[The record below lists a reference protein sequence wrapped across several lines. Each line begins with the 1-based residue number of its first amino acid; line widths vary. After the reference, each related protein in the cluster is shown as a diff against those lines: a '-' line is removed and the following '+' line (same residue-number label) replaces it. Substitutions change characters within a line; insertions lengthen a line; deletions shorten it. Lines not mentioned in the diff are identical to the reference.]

1 MRFQYDSIGERI
13 VESKTTAAFSAAD
26 THTLLGALDALGG
39 VRGLDTL
46 DLACGYGYNTR
57 LLARGGARRTVG
69 VDSSEEMIRLARAHG
84 VLDADSASGVHGVDG
99 VDGGVRVAGA
109 GRAPSIG
116 AARIE
121 ATPMEA
127 APAGAASAG
136 APSAHAAQI
145 EAATIKAAQSEAARI
160 EAAQIEAA
168 PMEAAPI
175 EYVVA
180 DAVKLPQMGPFDL
193 ATAVYLFNYATD
205 RSALHAMFRS
215 IRANLRDGGRLL
227 AIVPNAGAY
236 PNVDWSPYGLRI
248 VDRVHEGDAP
258 LLKAQFLT
266 QPSVDFEFRE
276 WAHADFAEA
285 AVEAGFSTVGWQ
297 PNRTPPADG
306 ARDEAYWTAY
316 RAWPISS
323 LMTCTA

>member
-1 MRFQYDSIGERI
+1 MRFQYDSIGDRF

-57 LLARGGARRTVG
+57 LLARGGARRAVG
-69 VDSSEEMIRLARAHG
+69 VDISEEMIRLARAHG
-84 VLDADSASGVHGVDG
+84 VIGGDG
-99 VDGGVRVAGA
+99 VGALEAAVGAVRPAG
-109 GRAPSIG
+109 G
-116 AARIE
+116 AAPGAAAE
-121 ATPMEA
+121 DTGT
-127 APAGAASAG
+127 APAGAAPTG
-136 APSAHAAQI
+136 AAPTEAASVEAASVEAASI
-145 EAATIKAAQSEAARI
+145 EAAS
-160 EAAQIEAA
+160 
-168 PMEAAPI
+168 I
-175 EYVVA
+175 EYLVA
-180 DAVKLPQMGPFDL
+180 DAARLPRMGPFDL
-193 ATAVYLFNYATD
+193 ATAVYLFNHAAD
-205 RSALHAMFRS
+205 RSSLHAMFRS

-227 AIVPNAGAY
+227 AIVPNAGAF
-236 PNVDWSPYGLRI
+236 PHVDWSPYGVRI
-248 VDRVHEGDAP
+248 VDRVQEGDAP

-266 QPSVDFEFRE
+266 QPPADFEFRE

-297 PNRTPPADG
+297 PSRTPPADG

-316 RAWPISS
+316 RAWPVSS

>member
-1 MRFQYDSIGERI
+1 MRFQYDSIGERF

-57 LLARGGARRTVG
+57 LLARGGARRAVG
-69 VDSSEEMIRLARAHG
+69 VDISEEMIRLARAHG
-84 VLDADSASGVHGVDG
+84 VIGADG
-99 VDGGVRVAGA
+99 VGALEGAVGAVLPVRGAGA
-109 GRAPSIG
+109 VAATGAAADTG
-116 AARIE
+116 AARGAAARAEGAPVE
-121 ATPMEA
+121 AAPVEA
-127 APAGAASAG
+127 APAQAAPVEAAS
-136 APSAHAAQI
+136 
-145 EAATIKAAQSEAARI
+145 
-160 EAAQIEAA
+160 
-168 PMEAAPI
+168 I
-175 EYVVA
+175 EYLVA
-180 DAVKLPQMGPFDL
+180 DAAKLPQMGPFDL

-236 PNVDWSPYGLRI
+236 PNVDWSPYGVRI

-266 QPSVDFEFRE
+266 QPPADFEFRE
-276 WAHADFAEA
+276 WAHSDFAEA

>member
-1 MRFQYDSIGERI
+1 MRFQYDSIGERF

-57 LLARGGARRTVG
+57 LLARGGARRAVG
-69 VDSSEEMIRLARAHG
+69 VDISEEMIRLARAHG
-84 VLDADSASGVHGVDG
+84 VIGADG
-99 VDGGVRVAGA
+99 VGALEGAVGAVLPVRGAGA
-109 GRAPSIG
+109 V
-116 AARIE
+116 AATAAAADTE
-121 ATPMEA
+121 PAAADTASTQAASTEA
-127 APAGAASAG
+127 APVEAAS
-136 APSAHAAQI
+136 
-145 EAATIKAAQSEAARI
+145 
-160 EAAQIEAA
+160 
-168 PMEAAPI
+168 I
-175 EYVVA
+175 EYLVA
-180 DAVKLPQMGPFDL
+180 DAAKLPQMGPFDL
-193 ATAVYLFNYATD
+193 ATAVYLFNYAAD

-236 PNVDWSPYGLRI
+236 PNVDWSPYGVRI

-266 QPSVDFEFRE
+266 QPPADFEFRE

>member
-1 MRFQYDSIGERI
+1 MRFQYDTIGERF
-13 VESKTTAAFSAAD
+13 VESKAVAAFSAAD

-57 LLARGGARRTVG
+57 LLARGGARRAVG
-69 VDSSEEMIRLARAHG
+69 VDASEEMIRLARAHG
-84 VLDADSASGVHGVDG
+84 V
-99 VDGGVRVAGA
+99 
-109 GRAPSIG
+109 IG
-116 AARIE
+116 ADDV
-121 ATPMEA
+121 ATLEGAVGAEPSADGSA
-127 APAGAASAG
+127 AAAVAAVGTVTTVSTGSAGAAG
-136 APSAHAAQI
+136 
-145 EAATIKAAQSEAARI
+145 
-160 EAAQIEAA
+160 AA
-168 PMEAAPI
+168 PGGAGLRDTSI

-180 DAVKLPQMGPFDL
+180 DAAKLPQMGPFDL
-193 ATAVYLFNYATD
+193 ATAVYLFSQATD
-205 RSALHAMFRS
+205 RSVLHAMFRS

-236 PNVDWSPYGLRI
+236 PHVDWSPYGVRI
-248 VDRVHEGDAP
+248 VDRIHEGDAP

-266 QPSVDFEFRE
+266 RPSVDFEFRE
-276 WAHADFAEA
+276 WAHADLAEA

-297 PNRTPPADG
+297 PNRTPPPDG
-306 ARDEAYWTAY
+306 TRDEAYWTAY

>member
-1 MRFQYDSIGERI
+1 MRFQYDTIGERF

-57 LLARGGARRTVG
+57 LLARGGARRAVG
-69 VDSSEEMIRLARAHG
+69 VDISEEMIRLARAHG
-84 VLDADSASGVHGVDG
+84 VIGGDG
-99 VDGGVRVAGA
+99 VGALEGAVGAVRPADAAGA
-109 GRAPSIG
+109 GRDAAGAGAGGADGTAGRDRGTGGG
-116 AARIE
+116 AA
-121 ATPMEA
+121 A
-127 APAGAASAG
+127 APAV
-136 APSAHAAQI
+136 
-145 EAATIKAAQSEAARI
+145 
-160 EAAQIEAA
+160 
-168 PMEAAPI
+168 

-180 DAVKLPQMGPFDL
+180 DAAKLPQMGPFDL
-193 ATAVYLFNYATD
+193 ATAVYLFNHAAD

-215 IRANLRDGGRLL
+215 IRANLREGGRLL

-236 PNVDWSPYGLRI
+236 PHVDWSPYGVRI
-248 VDRVHEGDAP
+248 VDRVLEGDAP

-266 QPSVDFEFRE
+266 QPPADFEFRE

-297 PNRTPPADG
+297 PNRTPPAEG

>member
-1 MRFQYDSIGERI
+1 MRFQYDSIGDRF

-57 LLARGGARRTVG
+57 LLARGGARRAVG
-69 VDSSEEMIRLARAHG
+69 VDISEEMIRLARAHG
-84 VLDADSASGVHGVDG
+84 VIGGNGVGALEAAVGAVRPAGGAASG
-99 VDGGVRVAGA
+99 
-109 GRAPSIG
+109 
-116 AARIE
+116 AAAE
-121 ATPMEA
+121 GTGT
-127 APAGAASAG
+127 APAGAAPTGG
-136 APSAHAAQI
+136 ASTGGASI
-145 EAATIKAAQSEAARI
+145 EGAS
-160 EAAQIEAA
+160 
-168 PMEAAPI
+168 I
-175 EYVVA
+175 EYLVA
-180 DAVKLPQMGPFDL
+180 DAAKLPQMGPFDL
-193 ATAVYLFNYATD
+193 ATAVYLFNHATD
-205 RSALHAMFRS
+205 RSSLHAMFRS

-227 AIVPNAGAY
+227 AIVPNAGAF
-236 PNVDWSPYGLRI
+236 PHVDWSPYGVRI
-248 VDRVHEGDAP
+248 VDRVQEGDAP

-266 QPSVDFEFRE
+266 QPPADFEFRE

-297 PNRTPPADG
+297 PSRTPPADG
-306 ARDEAYWTAY
+306 VRDEAYWTAY

>member
-1 MRFQYDSIGERI
+1 MRFQYDTIGERYL
-13 VESKTTAAFSAAD
+13 ESKTTAAFSAAD

-69 VDSSEEMIRLARAHG
+69 VDISEEMIRLARAHG
-84 VLDADSASGVHGVDG
+84 VIGADDVDALESA
-99 VDGGVRVAGA
+99 AGA
-109 GRAPSIG
+109 D
-116 AARIE
+116 
-121 ATPMEA
+121 EA
-127 APAGAASAG
+127 APTGACAEAASGGGWAAPHRAAPHRAAPHGAVRRDG
-136 APSAHAAQI
+136 APVD
-145 EAATIKAAQSEAARI
+145 
-160 EAAQIEAA
+160 
-168 PMEAAPI
+168 AAPI

-180 DAVKLPQMGPFDL
+180 DAAKLPQMGPFDL

-236 PNVDWSPYGLRI
+236 PNVDWSPYGIRI
-248 VDRVHEGDAP
+248 VDRVQEGDAP

-285 AVEAGFSTVGWQ
+285 AMEAGFSTVGWQ

>member
-1 MRFQYDSIGERI
+1 MRFPYDSIGERF

-57 LLARGGARRTVG
+57 LLARGGARRAVG
-69 VDSSEEMIRLARAHG
+69 VDISEEMIRLARAHG
-84 VLDADSASGVHGVDG
+84 VIGADG
-99 VDGGVRVAGA
+99 VGAFEGAVGAVRPVRGAGAVAGA
-109 GRAPSIG
+109 GAGADTGAAAGERVPGGGVPGEGARGEAAPVGGAPAGGASIEAPSFEAPSI
-116 AARIE
+116 E
-121 ATPMEA
+121 
-127 APAGAASAG
+127 
-136 APSAHAAQI
+136 APSF
-145 EAATIKAAQSEAARI
+145 EAPS
-160 EAAQIEAA
+160 
-168 PMEAAPI
+168 I

-180 DAVKLPQMGPFDL
+180 DAAKLPQMGPFDL
-193 ATAVYLFNYATD
+193 ATAVYLFNNATD

-236 PNVDWSPYGLRI
+236 PNVDWSPYGVRI
-248 VDRVHEGDAP
+248 IDRVHEGDAP

-266 QPSVDFEFRE
+266 QPPADFEFRE
-276 WAHADFAEA
+276 WAHSDFAEA

>member
-1 MRFQYDSIGERI
+1 MRFQYDTIGERF
-13 VESKTTAAFSAAD
+13 VEPKNTAAFSAAD

-46 DLACGYGYNTR
+46 DLPCGHGYNTR

-69 VDSSEEMIRLARAHG
+69 VDISEEMIRLARAHG
-84 VLDADSASGVHGVDG
+84 VHGPEGGDG
-99 VDGGVRVAGA
+99 AGPAVGTPAARTAPAPAAPVEAARVAPA
-109 GRAPSIG
+109 
-116 AARIE
+116 
-121 ATPMEA
+121 EA
-127 APAGAASAG
+127 APA
-136 APSAHAAQI
+136 
-145 EAATIKAAQSEAARI
+145 EAVQI

-168 PMEAAPI
+168 QI

-180 DAVKLPQMGPFDL
+180 DAAELPQMGPFDL
-193 ATAVYLFNYATD
+193 ATAVYLFNDATD
-205 RSALHAMFRS
+205 RAALHAMFRS

-236 PNVDWSPYGLRI
+236 PSVDWSPYGVRI
-248 VDRVHEGDAP
+248 VDRVPEGDAP

-306 ARDEAYWTAY
+306 VRDEAYWTAY

>member
-1 MRFQYDSIGERI
+1 MRFQYDSIGDRF

-57 LLARGGARRTVG
+57 LLARGGARRAVG
-69 VDSSEEMIRLARAHG
+69 VDISEEMIRLARAHG
-84 VLDADSASGVHGVDG
+84 VIGG
-99 VDGGVRVAGA
+99 GGVGALEAAVGAVRPAG
-109 GRAPSIG
+109 G
-116 AARIE
+116 AAAAE
-121 ATPMEA
+121 GTGTALSGPAPTGAAGA
-127 APAGAASAG
+127 APAGDEPAGHAPTGAAS
-136 APSAHAAQI
+136 I
-145 EAATIKAAQSEAARI
+145 EAAS
-160 EAAQIEAA
+160 
-168 PMEAAPI
+168 I
-175 EYVVA
+175 EYLVA
-180 DAVKLPQMGPFDL
+180 DAAKLPQMGPFDL
-193 ATAVYLFNYATD
+193 ATAVYLFNQAAD
-205 RSALHAMFRS
+205 RSSLHAMFRS

-227 AIVPNAGAY
+227 AIVPNAGAF
-236 PNVDWSPYGLRI
+236 PHVDWSPYGVRI
-248 VDRVHEGDAP
+248 VDRVQEGDAP

-266 QPSVDFEFRE
+266 QPPADFEFRE

>member
-1 MRFQYDSIGERI
+1 MRFQYDSIGERF

-57 LLARGGARRTVG
+57 LLARGGARRAVG
-69 VDSSEEMIRLARAHG
+69 VDISEEMIRLARAHG
-84 VLDADSASGVHGVDG
+84 VIGGNGVGALEGAVG
-99 VDGGVRVAGA
+99 AVLPVRGAGA
-109 GRAPSIG
+109 GAPAATG
-116 AARIE
+116 AAAGTGTPRGGAAEGRPGE
-121 ATPMEA
+121 AAAREA
-127 APAGAASAG
+127 APGEAAS
-136 APSAHAAQI
+136 
-145 EAATIKAAQSEAARI
+145 
-160 EAAQIEAA
+160 
-168 PMEAAPI
+168 I

-180 DAVKLPQMGPFDL
+180 DAAKLPQMGPFDL

-227 AIVPNAGAY
+227 AIVPNAGAF
-236 PNVDWSPYGLRI
+236 PNVDWSPYGVRI

-266 QPSVDFEFRE
+266 QPPADFEFRE

-306 ARDEAYWTAY
+306 ARDEAYWNAY

>member
-1 MRFQYDSIGERI
+1 MRFHYDSIGERF
-13 VESKTTAAFSAAD
+13 VEARTAAAYAAAD

-39 VRGLDTL
+39 VHGLDTI

-57 LLARGGARRTVG
+57 LLARGGARRAVG
-69 VDSSEEMIRLARAHG
+69 VDVSEEMIRLARAHG
-84 VLDADSASGVHGVDG
+84 VIGGGGIGALEDAVGAVRPVGTADAAGATGG
-99 VDGGVRVAGA
+99 AGTEGVRDA
-109 GRAPSIG
+109 
-116 AARIE
+116 
-121 ATPMEA
+121 
-127 APAGAASAG
+127 AGAASGAG
-136 APSAHAAQI
+136 QG
-145 EAATIKAAQSEAARI
+145 TG
-160 EAAQIEAA
+160 AA
-168 PMEAAPI
+168 PAV

-180 DAVKLPQMGPFDL
+180 DAARLPQMGPFDL
-193 ATAVYLFNYATD
+193 ATAVYLFNQATD
-205 RSALHAMFRS
+205 RSVLHAMFRS
-215 IRANLRDGGRLL
+215 IRANLREGGRLL

-236 PNVDWSPYGLRI
+236 PHVDWSPYGVRI
-248 VDRVHEGDAP
+248 VDRVLEGDAP

-266 QPSVDFEFRE
+266 QPPADFEFRE

-297 PNRTPPADG
+297 PNRTPPAEG

>member
-1 MRFQYDSIGERI
+1 MRFHYDTIGERF
-13 VESKTTAAFSAAD
+13 VEARTAAAYAAAD

-39 VRGLDTL
+39 VHGLDTI

-57 LLARGGARRTVG
+57 LLARGGARRAVG
-69 VDSSEEMIRLARAHG
+69 VDVSEEMIRLARAHG
-84 VLDADSASGVHGVDG
+84 VIGGGGVGALEDAVGAVRPVGAADAAGAAGGAVTEGVRDAGGAASGAGQ
-99 VDGGVRVAGA
+99 GA
-109 GRAPSIG
+109 G
-116 AARIE
+116 
-121 ATPMEA
+121 A
-127 APAGAASAG
+127 APAV
-136 APSAHAAQI
+136 
-145 EAATIKAAQSEAARI
+145 
-160 EAAQIEAA
+160 
-168 PMEAAPI
+168 

-180 DAVKLPQMGPFDL
+180 DAARLPQMGPFDL
-193 ATAVYLFNYATD
+193 ATAVYLFNQAAD
-205 RSALHAMFRS
+205 RSVLHAMFRS
-215 IRANLRDGGRLL
+215 IRANLREGGRLL

-236 PNVDWSPYGLRI
+236 PHVDWSPYGVRI
-248 VDRVHEGDAP
+248 VDRVLEGDAP

-266 QPSVDFEFRE
+266 RPPADFEFRE

-297 PNRTPPADG
+297 PNRTPPAEG

>member
-1 MRFQYDSIGERI
+1 MRFQYDTIGERF

-57 LLARGGARRTVG
+57 LLARGGARRAVG
-69 VDSSEEMIRLARAHG
+69 VDISEEMIRLARAHG
-84 VLDADSASGVHGVDG
+84 VIGGDGVGALEGAVGAVRPPGAADADA
-99 VDGGVRVAGA
+99 AGTA
-109 GRAPSIG
+109 GTKGTARG
-116 AARIE
+116 ADAGT
-121 ATPMEA
+121 AT
-127 APAGAASAG
+127 APAV
-136 APSAHAAQI
+136 
-145 EAATIKAAQSEAARI
+145 
-160 EAAQIEAA
+160 
-168 PMEAAPI
+168 

-180 DAVKLPQMGPFDL
+180 DAAKLPQMGPFDL
-193 ATAVYLFNYATD
+193 ATAVYLFNHAAD

-215 IRANLRDGGRLL
+215 IRANLREGGRLL

-236 PNVDWSPYGLRI
+236 PHVDWSPYGVRI
-248 VDRVHEGDAP
+248 VDRVVEGDAP

-266 QPSVDFEFRE
+266 QPPADFEFRE

-297 PNRTPPADG
+297 PNRTPPAEG

>member
-1 MRFQYDSIGERI
+1 MRFQYDSIGDRF

-57 LLARGGARRTVG
+57 LLARGGARRAVG
-69 VDSSEEMIRLARAHG
+69 VDISEEMIRLARAHG
-84 VLDADSASGVHGVDG
+84 VIGGNGVGALEAAVGAVRPAGGAASG
-99 VDGGVRVAGA
+99 
-109 GRAPSIG
+109 
-116 AARIE
+116 AAAE
-121 ATPMEA
+121 GTGT
-127 APAGAASAG
+127 APAGAASTGG
-136 APSAHAAQI
+136 ASTGGASI
-145 EAATIKAAQSEAARI
+145 EGAS
-160 EAAQIEAA
+160 
-168 PMEAAPI
+168 I
-175 EYVVA
+175 EYLVA
-180 DAVKLPQMGPFDL
+180 DAAKLPQMGPFDL
-193 ATAVYLFNYATD
+193 ATAVYLFNHATD
-205 RSALHAMFRS
+205 RSSLHAMFRS

-227 AIVPNAGAY
+227 AIVPNAGAF
-236 PNVDWSPYGLRI
+236 PHVDWSPYGVRI
-248 VDRVHEGDAP
+248 VDRVQEGDAP

-266 QPSVDFEFRE
+266 QPPADFEFRE

-297 PNRTPPADG
+297 PSRTPPADG
-306 ARDEAYWTAY
+306 VRDEAYWTAY

>member
-1 MRFQYDSIGERI
+1 MRFQYDSIGDRF

-57 LLARGGARRTVG
+57 LLARGGARRAVG
-69 VDSSEEMIRLARAHG
+69 VDISEEMIRLARAHG
-84 VLDADSASGVHGVDG
+84 VIGG
-99 VDGGVRVAGA
+99 GGVGALEAAVGAVRPAGGASSGAAAAEGA
-109 GRAPSIG
+109 GTALCG
-116 AARIE
+116 AAPTG
-121 ATPMEA
+121 AA
-127 APAGAASAG
+127 GDAPAGDGPTGNAPTGAAS
-136 APSAHAAQI
+136 I
-145 EAATIKAAQSEAARI
+145 EAGS
-160 EAAQIEAA
+160 
-168 PMEAAPI
+168 I
-175 EYVVA
+175 EYLVA
-180 DAVKLPQMGPFDL
+180 DAAKLPQMGPFDL
-193 ATAVYLFNYATD
+193 ATAVYLFNQAAD
-205 RSALHAMFRS
+205 RSSLHAMFRS

-227 AIVPNAGAY
+227 AIVPNAGAF
-236 PNVDWSPYGLRI
+236 PHVDWSPYGVRI
-248 VDRVHEGDAP
+248 VDRVQEGDAP

-266 QPSVDFEFRE
+266 QPPADFEFRE

>member
-1 MRFQYDSIGERI
+1 MRFQYDTIGERF
-13 VESKTTAAFSAAD
+13 VESKATAAFSAAD

-57 LLARGGARRTVG
+57 LLARGGARRAVG
-69 VDSSEEMIRLARAHG
+69 VDISEEMIRLARAHG
-84 VLDADSASGVHGVDG
+84 VIGGGGVGALERAVGAVRPAGAPASGADG
-99 VDGGVRVAGA
+99 RTGTAAAGAAAAGA
-109 GRAPSIG
+109 GAVD
-116 AARIE
+116 
-121 ATPMEA
+121 A
-127 APAGAASAG
+127 APIGFGVAEAESMGFGVAEAGS
-136 APSAHAAQI
+136 I
-145 EAATIKAAQSEAARI
+145 EVGS
-160 EAAQIEAA
+160 
-168 PMEAAPI
+168 I

-180 DAVKLPQMGPFDL
+180 DAAKLPQMGPFDL

-236 PNVDWSPYGLRI
+236 PNVDWSPYGVRI

-266 QPSVDFEFRE
+266 QPPADFEFRE

>member
-1 MRFQYDSIGERI
+1 MRFQYDTIGERF
-13 VESKTTAAFSAAD
+13 VESKTTAAFAAAD

-57 LLARGGARRTVG
+57 LLARGGARRAVG
-69 VDSSEEMIRLARAHG
+69 VDISEEMIRLARAHG
-84 VLDADSASGVHGVDG
+84 VIGGNGVGALELAAGAVRPVGAAASGADE
-99 VDGGVRVAGA
+99 DTEAGH
-109 GRAPSIG
+109 G
-116 AARIE
+116 AA
-121 ATPMEA
+121 
-127 APAGAASAG
+127 AP
-136 APSAHAAQI
+136 I
-145 EAATIKAAQSEAARI
+145 EAASTEAASI
-160 EAAQIEAA
+160 EAGS
-168 PMEAAPI
+168 I

-180 DAVKLPQMGPFDL
+180 DAAKLPQMGPFDL
-193 ATAVYLFNYATD
+193 ATAVYLFNYAGD
-205 RSALHAMFRS
+205 RCALHAMFRS

-236 PNVDWSPYGLRI
+236 PNVDWSPYGVRI
-248 VDRVHEGDAP
+248 VDRVQEGDAP

-266 QPSVDFEFRE
+266 QPPADFEFRE

>member
-1 MRFQYDSIGERI
+1 MRFQYDTIGERF

-57 LLARGGARRTVG
+57 LLARGGARRAVG
-69 VDSSEEMIRLARAHG
+69 VDISEEMIRLARAHG
-84 VLDADSASGVHGVDG
+84 VIGGNGVGALEAAVG
-99 VDGGVRVAGA
+99 AVRPAG
-109 GRAPSIG
+109 G
-116 AARIE
+116 AARPG
-121 ATPMEA
+121 ADAYTRGA
-127 APAGAASAG
+127 AGADPIAAASTGTAPTEG
-136 APSAHAAQI
+136 ASFESAESACSETGSIAAAAI
-145 EAATIKAAQSEAARI
+145 ETASI
-160 EAAQIEAA
+160 ETAS
-168 PMEAAPI
+168 I
-175 EYVVA
+175 EYLVA
-180 DAVKLPQMGPFDL
+180 DAAKLPQMGPFDL
-193 ATAVYLFNYATD
+193 ATAVYLFNHATD

-227 AIVPNAGAY
+227 AIVPNAGAF
-236 PNVDWSPYGLRI
+236 PHVDWSPYGVRI
-248 VDRVHEGDAP
+248 VDRVQEGDAP

-266 QPSVDFEFRE
+266 QPPADFEFRE

-297 PNRTPPADG
+297 PNRTPPPDG